1 MCSVN
6 IETNNLLAGRHL
18 GWLTY
23 EDYVDWAAG
32 CLESGLDSKN
42 IRILAS
48 LRKPL
53 YSSEVEDYF
62 TRSLHDLGWHLPDRQ
77 DCLMEYT
84 RGLAC
89 EIVAGTLAPLEACR
103 KIYRV
108 VVSLQYPK
116 ELMPW
121 VYLDEGL
128 APDTYSELSGAAWD
142 TAIIQEAQR
151 FISERSSFDL
161 EDSSL

>member
-1 MCSVN
+1 MLVN
-6 IETNNLLAGRHL
+6 FETNSLLAGRYL

-23 EDYVDWAAG
+23 EEYVNWAVG

-62 TRSLHDLGWHLPDRQ
+62 NRSLRDLGWHLPDRKE
-77 DCLMEYT
+77 CLMEYA
-84 RGLAC
+84 RGFAR
-89 EIVAGTLAPLEACR
+89 EIVAGAVSPLDGCR

-116 ELMPW
+116 DLMPW

-128 APDTYSELSGAAWD
+128 EPDTYSDLSGAAWD
-142 TAIIQEAQR
+142 TAIVKEAQR
-151 FISERSSFDL
+151 FISQGSSFDL
-161 EDSSL
+161 ENSSL